1 MLIGSAI
8 AAALVVDFLC
18 DRRRIADGSA
28 LLAGAI
34 FACLIPLN
42 APWWI
47 AAIGGAI
54 AIEMGKHWFGGLGQ
68 NPFNPAAFSRVL
80 LMSLLPAYFFSPHWA
95 VDAMTSATPLAKE
108 IDSIAPAMAVLFWGQ
123 QAGTLGEAMP
133 LAILAGGAVLI
144 VTRTID
150 WRIPLDAAW
159 EQVGYNRAVQGNLDP
174 IALLSEPETLREMT
188 ADVLQRAAGRAGH
201 IFNLG
206 HGILP
211 QTPVEH
217 AIALVDMVHELSQ
230 R

>member
-95 VDAMTSATPLAKE
+95 VDPLTGVHALRP
-108 IDSIAPAMAVLFWGQ
+108 IAFLRFVRIRLKSPESQYETRGRDLPDNRVL
-123 QAGTLGEAMP
+123 
-133 LAILAGGAVLI
+133 
-144 VTRTID
+144 
-150 WRIPLDAAW
+150 
-159 EQVGYNRAVQGNLDP
+159 RAVVRCGSL
-174 IALLSEPETLREMT
+174 IATCP
-188 ADVLQRAAGRAGH
+188 DVASFGDR
-201 IFNLG
+201 
-206 HGILP
+206 
-211 QTPVEH
+211 
-217 AIALVDMVHELSQ
+217 
-230 R
+230 